1 MDLRDKHIVIGISGG
16 IAAYKIP
23 SLIRLCVKAGAQ
35 VRVITTKNAL
45 QFVTPLT
52 LETLSGNRVYS
63 DVFDPQNDHSIEH
76 VSLSQWAD
84 ILVVAPATADVIAK
98 FANGIADDALTTQF
112 LACKS
117 PVIIAPAM
125 NHNMLH
131 HPATQRNLATLSGYP
146 SVTVLDSCHGEL
158 ACMQDGDG
166 RMPEPEFIFTQIQQ
180 QLTPQ
185 HLAGKKVLIT
195 AGPTQEKIDPVRYIS
210 NYSTGKMGYALANE
224 CAQRGAQVTLVSGPT
239 TLNIDNPKIH
249 RINVV
254 SANEMYETASRYFD
268 DSDIVILCAAV
279 ADFQP
284 ARSEHSKIKRR
295 PTTIKLTNTPDIAAE
310 LGKRKQHQII
320 VGFALETDNEVINA
334 QEKMRN
340 KNFDYIVLNSLRDNG
355 AGFGYDTN
363 QVTIFSRNGG
373 EQHISLRSKQDVAAE
388 IIENLKIRL

>member
-1 MDLRDKHIVIGISGG
+1 MSLQDKHIVIGISGG

-35 VRVITTKNAL
+35 VRVITTRSAL
-45 QFVTPLT
+45 HFVTPLT
-52 LETLSGNRVYS
+52 LETLSGNKVYS

-84 ILVVAPATADVIAK
+84 LLVVAPATANVIAK

-112 LACKS
+112 LACKA

-131 HPATQRNLATLSGYP
+131 HPATQRNIATLAGYP
-146 SVTVLDSCHGEL
+146 NVTVLDCCHGEL
-158 ACMQDGDG
+158 ACLQDGDG
-166 RMPEPEFIFTQIQQ
+166 RMPEPEAIFTQIQQ
-180 QLTPQ
+180 LLTPQ

-224 CAQRGAQVTLVSGPT
+224 CALQGAQVTLVSGPT
-239 TLNIDNPKIH
+239 ALSVDNPKIN

-254 SANEMYETASRYFD
+254 SANEMYEAASRCFD
-268 DSDIVILCAAV
+268 KSDIVILCAAV
-279 ADFQP
+279 ADFRP
-284 ARSEHSKIKRR
+284 ADIADSKIKRR
-295 PTTIKLTNTPDIAAE
+295 PVTLELTNTPDIAAE
-310 LGKRKQHQII
+310 LGKRKHNQTII
-320 VGFALETDNEVINA
+320 GFALETDNEVFNA

-340 KNFDYIVLNSLRDNG
+340 KNFDYIVLNSLRDKG

-363 QVTIFSRNGG
+363 QVTIFSRSG
-373 EQHISLRSKQDVAAE
+373 EERHISLRSKQEIAAE
-388 IIENLKIRL
+388 IIKIIVEC